1 LRTVANTRH
10 PALNIRKALARPMP
24 LEAPVMTTD
33 FFGEFMIF
41 SSQQHLDGSIGISRP
56 LDATACFDR

>member
-1 LRTVANTRH
+1 
-10 PALNIRKALARPMP
+10 LNIRKALARPMP

-41 SSQQHLDGSIGISRP
+41 SSQQHLDGSIGISQP